1 MIVTA
6 VAVAGLVVL
15 LTGCSDDAD
24 QGSDAQAATEGLQ
37 EEVVEGVRFGY
48 PQGWSGSV
56 PSTEANFAVAGP
68 DGANGALSELRFSY
82 DERDIDAPFEERYQI
97 TVGSIGDRAF
107 GFEELEERDVEVPG
121 ALGALALGISNV
133 GDTDTALGTKV
144 LAGAFGTA
152 VVGIFG
158 IVLTVLWRARWSIDR
173 DGIVLAMGRARRIP
187 WSQVSALRLTGSAG
201 GTSGSGARSYVHIE
215 LRGTERK
222 STHTPS
228 RLREAPA
235 DDAALG
241 PGTGPDRR
249 PRPGR
254 PVREPPWVW

>member
-1 MIVTA
+1 MNEPD
-6 VAVAGLVVL
+6 LPN
-15 LTGCSDDAD
+15 
-24 QGSDAQAATEGLQ
+24 
-37 EEVVEGVRFGY
+37 GVRWD
-48 PQGWSGSV
+48 PTV
-56 PSTEANFAVAGP
+56 RR
-68 DGANGALSELRFSY
+68 L
-82 DERDIDAPFEERYQI
+82 
-97 TVGSIGDRAF
+97 TVGRGVGNTLLLLAIGTLIV
-107 GFEELEERDVEVPG
+107 GGP
-121 ALGALALGISNV
+121 LALGISNV
-133 GDTDTALGTKV
+133 GDTDTALGTKL

-228 RLREAPA
+228 RLREAPLRTVLRLA
-235 DDAALG
+235 QEQELI
-241 PGTGPDRR
+241 PDH
-249 PRPGR
+249 
-254 PVREPPWVW
+254 VRVDL